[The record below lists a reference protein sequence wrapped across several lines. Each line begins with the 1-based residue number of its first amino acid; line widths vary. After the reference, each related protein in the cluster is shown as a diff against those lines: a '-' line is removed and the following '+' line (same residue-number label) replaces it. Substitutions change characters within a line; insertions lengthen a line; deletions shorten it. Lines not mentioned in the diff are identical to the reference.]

1 MRRRVRRLPRP
12 GCPGSGEG
20 AAAMSKK
27 RLQQLVESLS
37 RSAKHCECR
46 AGPEMAGGRLLCPA
60 TRP

>member
-1 MRRRVRRLPRP
+1 
-12 GCPGSGEG
+12 
-20 AAAMSKK
+20 MSKK

-60 TRP
+60 ARP